1 MEEMMG
7 QETRQG
13 DETEEMETEEKFSFP
28 AFCEETV
35 SLLLMAYMF
44 ILFCLYPF
52 YLQNGYYDVGTGKY
66 NFYRDITIGG
76 FALIVPF
83 AVLCIVFRF
92 RQGKRL
98 VLHKRLSFTDCAFA
112 LYGAGVL
119 LSFFNTEFKQE
130 ALWGEKG
137 WYMGLITQLLFIL
150 SYFLITRFWEY
161 EEKLLL
167 AFMAAAAAVFL
178 LGLLNRFSVYPI
190 EIKGAGREFI
200 STLGNINWYSGYWS
214 VLFPIG
220 FVLYWFTDRLWLRI
234 PAALY
239 TLLGIAT
246 GVSQGSNSVFIVF
259 AGLYIAVFCLSFKSV
274 TRMKRFFELCFMFC
288 GACQGLRMWRLLL
301 PENFDY
307 YEGSLCDWITMT
319 RLTLFV
325 MVPLAAVYILL
336 VLAGRKKQMDFAK
349 YKMIRQIVILLIV
362 LIAGVYIML
371 LILNSSV
378 RDGIRFLGNQSAL
391 IFSEFWGSSRGGTWM
406 AGANTFRHMP
416 VSTKLLGAGP
426 DCFAMYLYTI
436 PSVTEAV
443 VDQFG
448 TSRLTNAHNEW
459 LTVLVNNGIIGFT
472 GYALLFSSAFI
483 RFINRAQKVA
493 DNMVTGNSKNKGS
506 DAGLFLY
513 IFAISAFCYSIHNI
527 VSFQQILS
535 TPFVF
540 VLLGMGERLMRETGK
555 GLDKQSIIA

>member
-1 MEEMMG
+1 MVTVMEEMTG
-7 QETRQG
+7 QETQQCE
-13 DETEEMETEEKFSFP
+13 ETENEVMEMEEKFSFP
-28 AFCEETV
+28 DFCEEAV

-52 YLQNGYYDVGTGKY
+52 YLQNGYHGVGTGKY

-76 FALIVPF
+76 FALIGPL
-83 AVLCIVFRF
+83 AILCAVFRF
-92 RQGKRL
+92 KGKKKTAL
-98 VLHKRLSFTDCAFA
+98 FKSLSFTDCAFA

-119 LSFFNTEFKQE
+119 LSFFYTEFKQE
-130 ALWGEKG
+130 AFWGERG
-137 WYMGLITQLLFIL
+137 WHMGLVTQLLFIL
-150 SYFLITRFWEY
+150 SYFLVSRFWEY
-161 EEKLLL
+161 EEKILL
-167 AFMAAAAAVFL
+167 AFMAAASMVFL

-190 EIKGAGREFI
+190 EIKGASREFI
-200 STLGNINWYSGYWS
+200 STLGNINWYSGYWA

-220 FVLYWFTDRLWLRI
+220 FVLYWFTDKPWLRA

-259 AGLYIAVFCLSFKSV
+259 AGLYIVIFCLSFKSLA
-274 TRMKRFFELCFMFC
+274 RMKRFFELCFMFC
-288 GACQGLRMWRLLL
+288 ASCQGLRLWRLLL

-307 YEGSLCDWITMT
+307 YDGSLCDWITMT
-319 RLTLFV
+319 RLTLFA
-325 MVPLAAVYILL
+325 MVPVAAIYILL
-336 VLAGRKKQMDFAK
+336 VLAGRKKYMDITK

-362 LIAGVYIML
+362 LIGGVYIML
-371 LILNSSV
+371 LILNSSM

-391 IFSEFWGSSRGGTWM
+391 IFSEFWGSSRGGTWS
-406 AGANTFRHMP
+406 AGINTFRHMP
-416 VSTKLLGAGP
+416 ASMKLVGAGP
-426 DCFAMYLYTI
+426 DCFAMYLYTV
-436 PSVTEAV
+436 PDVMEAV

-483 RFINRAQKVA
+483 RFINRAQKVT
-493 DNMVTGNSKNKGS
+493 DNIKKEDKGS

-513 IFAISAFCYSIHNI
+513 LFAISAFCYSIHNI

-535 TPFVF
+535 TPLVF
-540 VLLGMGERLMRETGK
+540 VLLGMGERLMRET
-555 GLDKQSIIA
+555 S